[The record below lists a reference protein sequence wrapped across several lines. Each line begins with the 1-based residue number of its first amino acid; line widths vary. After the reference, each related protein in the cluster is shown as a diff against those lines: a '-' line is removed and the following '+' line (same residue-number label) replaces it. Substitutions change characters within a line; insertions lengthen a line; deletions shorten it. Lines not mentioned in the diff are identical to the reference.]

1 LHDLFAELARDQ
13 SLGLV
18 VVTHNLSLAARAD
31 RALSLEGGRLV
42 LSDVHGGGLMLCDN
56 CKERDAVVHL
66 TRIVD
71 NAVTQLH
78 LCEKCAAAKGVET
91 TLSVPQHPLGDI
103 LQAVQ
108 QQAAAARART
118 AACARSAGPQRVTFR
133 ATGRL
138 GCPHCYDAMERSLR
152 ELLRRLHGSSAA
164 RGAALRGAASR
175 IGRQAGH
182 AARSAD
188 RLRRAVETPSSSSW
202 RRSFATASGCSE

>member
-1 LHDLFAELARDQ
+1 
-13 SLGLV
+13 
-18 VVTHNLSLAARAD
+18 
-31 RALSLEGGRLV
+31 
-42 LSDVHGGGLMLCDN
+42 MLCDN

-108 QQAAAARART
+108 QQATATSEDA
-118 AACARSAGPQRVTFR
+118 AACAFCGATARDFR

-152 ELLRRLHGSSAA
+152 ELLRRLHGSSRHVGYRYEAPAA
-164 RGAALRGAASR
+164 HLVDKPDTLHDLR
-175 IGRQAGH
+175 
-182 AARSAD
+182 D
-188 RLRRAVETPSSSSW
+188 RLRRAIETEQFEVAAQLRDRIKALETESV
-202 RRSFATASGCSE
+202 